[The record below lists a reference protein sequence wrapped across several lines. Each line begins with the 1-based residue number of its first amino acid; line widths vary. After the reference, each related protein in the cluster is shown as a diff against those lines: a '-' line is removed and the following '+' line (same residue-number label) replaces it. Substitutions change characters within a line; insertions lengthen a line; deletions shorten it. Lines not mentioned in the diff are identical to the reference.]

1 MVIISKSFIK
11 IFGNRHKDSMDP
23 LIKWYEI
30 TRKADWKNYHELKN
44 SFNTTDSVGNN
55 RYVFNIKGNTY
66 RLIALILFKTR
77 TVFIVFIGTH
87 GEYNNIQAKNIEY
100 EKQ

>member
-1 MVIISKSFIK
+1 MVVISKSSIK
-11 IFGNRHKDSMDP
+11 IFGNCHKDSIDP
-23 LIKWYEI
+23 LIKWYDI
-30 TRKADWKNYHELKN
+30 TRKADWKNYHELKK

-77 TVFIVFIGTH
+77 TVFILFIGTH

-100 EKQ
+100 EKL